1 MSRFGKPI
9 HLIVDYSMKGLVTR
23 FFTNLGRIEGWKNP
37 RTSAWSRNFNW
48 LNIYS
53 WTTWDFQGRNNRC
66 YKCNLWR
73 SKNCFEKYY
82 KSNEQ
87 WRVICMKEEFHARFA
102 IILQLFY
109 QREWLMYFSNK
120 IAITL
125 DLTNKRQLMNWCSM
139 ILT

>member
-1 MSRFGKPI
+1 
-9 HLIVDYSMKGLVTR
+9 
-23 FFTNLGRIEGWKNP
+23 
-37 RTSAWSRNFNW
+37 
-48 LNIYS
+48 
-53 WTTWDFQGRNNRC
+53 
-66 YKCNLWR
+66 
-73 SKNCFEKYY
+73 
-82 KSNEQ
+82 
-87 WRVICMKEEFHARFA
+87 MKEEFHARFA